1 MSRGGKGVRVIPGG
15 AVRTFWVGY
24 PNLNR
29 WSEMAGYQRKTALS
43 PQEVMEKADHLIPE
57 RIGLAKSKTSRH
69 GATFSGEEGTLTL
82 SAHRHGPYTE
92 VVASTDRLRT
102 SRLDYEAQ
110 KFLNLLP
117 YEPGDDVSRVPGQP
131 G

>member
-1 MSRGGKGVRVIPGG
+1 
-15 AVRTFWVGY
+15 
-24 PNLNR
+24 
-29 WSEMAGYQRKTALS
+29 MAGYQRKTALS
-43 PQEVMEKADHLIPE
+43 PQEVMGKADQLIPQ
-57 RIGLAKSKTSRH
+57 RIGLSRSKSSTH

-82 SAHRHGPYTE
+82 SVHRHGAYTE

-102 SRLDYEAQ
+102 SRLDYEIQ